1 MGRPSP
7 SVALPRPVMNQLILP
22 LWPQALE
29 HPHTCCTSD
38 SYSIAGL
45 GQTLVFW
52 QDGPVQKDGLSIL
65 LDGVCSTQSMKIGAS
80 VGKACG
86 PTFEDPTPLSTL
98 SDQPQPLAASFP
110 PTFQRSP
117 RAFPVPQSA
126 GGKPRPL
133 PPGPAWNCVKCPW
146 DCGDLGYSPEIAA
159 LPLPMVGSGLA
170 CACGLPSWSQP
181 IAGGALQPTH
191 WGCTWGTVHD
201 FMCITESLLSWH
213 NVQGHPIVTHRYRR
227 EHDP

>member
-22 LWPQALE
+22 LRPQALE

-126 GGKPRPL
+126 GGKP
-133 PPGPAWNCVKCPW
+133 PPCPQ
-146 DCGDLGYSPEIAA
+146 G
-159 LPLPMVGSGLA
+159 
-170 CACGLPSWSQP
+170 QP
-181 IAGGALQPTH
+181 
-191 WGCTWGTVHD
+191 GTVLNAPGTVVTLA
-201 FMCITESLLSWH
+201 IALKLLPFPYPW
-213 NVQGHPIVTHRYRR
+213 
-227 EHDP
+227 